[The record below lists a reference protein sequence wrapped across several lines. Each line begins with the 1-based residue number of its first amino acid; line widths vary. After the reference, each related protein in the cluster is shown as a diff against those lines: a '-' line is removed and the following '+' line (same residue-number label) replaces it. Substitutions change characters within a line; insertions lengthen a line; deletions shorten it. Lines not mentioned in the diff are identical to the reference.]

1 MVLDQLITTF
11 RSSCVSSGSELRK
24 ELISA
29 EGIRQDAPPTIAT
42 SVKDVC
48 LYCLIWLACMC
59 ISVAWHGS

>member
-1 MVLDQLITTF
+1 MI
-11 RSSCVSSGSELRK
+11 SSGSELRK
-24 ELISA
+24 ELINA
-29 EGIRQDAPPTIAT
+29 EGIRQDAPQTIAT